1 MASIGVCGKHKST
14 VLKPPGVR
22 DRSALS
28 LLKMGILSE
37 DLRNFKRLSWTDG
50 RSLGLVIGDFVFDA
64 EGHRK
69 ATGRQ
74 IGHGLPVVGSGL
86 TKVIEVRCGPPV
98 SRSRVN
104 KDRNVFSFLLREPK
118 YLCTI
123 TVGVALSIEPVEVPA
138 PVRAN
143 ASSG

>member
-14 VLKPPGVR
+14 VLKPPVVR
-22 DRSALS
+22 DQSALS

-37 DLRNFKRLSWTDG
+37 DLRNYKHLSWTNG
-50 RSLGLVIGDFVFDA
+50 RSLGLVIGDF
-64 EGHRK
+64 ERHRK

-86 TKVIEVRCGPPV
+86 TKVIEVGCGPPV

-104 KDRNVFSFLLREPK
+104 KDRNVFSFSLREPK
-118 YLCTI
+118 YLCPI
-123 TVGVALSIEPVEVPA
+123 TVGVVLSIEPMEVPT

>member
-1 MASIGVCGKHKST
+1 MAGH
-14 VLKPPGVR
+14 
-22 DRSALS
+22 
-28 LLKMGILSE
+28 
-37 DLRNFKRLSWTDG
+37 F
-50 RSLGLVIGDFVFDA
+50 GLVIGDFVFDA
-64 EGHRK
+64 ERHRK

-86 TKVIEVRCGPPV
+86 TKVIEVGCRPPV

-104 KDRNVFSFLLREPK
+104 KDRNVLYFLLREPK
-118 YLCTI
+118 YLCPI

>member
-1 MASIGVCGKHKST
+1 MAGH
-14 VLKPPGVR
+14 
-22 DRSALS
+22 
-28 LLKMGILSE
+28 
-37 DLRNFKRLSWTDG
+37 F
-50 RSLGLVIGDFVFDA
+50 GLVIGDFVFDA
-64 EGHRK
+64 ARHRK

-86 TKVIEVRCGPPV
+86 SKVIEVGCRPPV

-104 KDRNVFSFLLREPK
+104 KDRNIFSFLLREPK

-123 TVGVALSIEPVEVPA
+123 TVGVALSIELVEVPA

>member
-1 MASIGVCGKHKST
+1 MAG
-14 VLKPPGVR
+14 
-22 DRSALS
+22 D
-28 LLKMGILSE
+28 
-37 DLRNFKRLSWTDG
+37 F
-50 RSLGLVIGDFVFDA
+50 GLVIGDFVIDA
-64 EGHRK
+64 ARHRK

-86 TKVIEVRCGPPV
+86 TKVMEVGCWPPV

-104 KDRNVFSFLLREPK
+104 KDWNILCFLLREPK
-118 YLCTI
+118 YLCPI
-123 TVGVALSIEPVEVPA
+123 MVGVALSIEPVEVPA

>member
-1 MASIGVCGKHKST
+1 MAGHS
-14 VLKPPGVR
+14 
-22 DRSALS
+22 
-28 LLKMGILSE
+28 
-37 DLRNFKRLSWTDG
+37 
-50 RSLGLVIGDFVFDA
+50 GLVIGDFVFDA
-64 EGHRK
+64 AKHRK

-86 TKVIEVRCGPPV
+86 SKVIEVGCRPPV

-118 YLCTI
+118 YLCPI

>member
-1 MASIGVCGKHKST
+1 
-14 VLKPPGVR
+14 
-22 DRSALS
+22 
-28 LLKMGILSE
+28 MGILSE
-37 DLRNFKRLSWTDG
+37 DLRNHKCLSWTDD
-50 RSLGLVIGDFVFDA
+50 RSLGLAIGDFVFDA
-64 EGHRK
+64 ERHQK

-86 TKVIEVRCGPPV
+86 TKVIEVGCRPPV

-104 KDRNVFSFLLREPK
+104 KDRNILCFLLREPK
-118 YLCTI
+118 YLCLI
-123 TVGVALSIEPVEVPA
+123 TVGVTLSIEPVEVPA

>member
-1 MASIGVCGKHKST
+1 MQ
-14 VLKPPGVR
+14 KPPVVR
-22 DRSALS
+22 DQSALS

-37 DLRNFKRLSWTDG
+37 DLRNFKCLSWTDG
-50 RSLGLVIGDFVFDA
+50 RSLRLVIGDFVFDA
-64 EGHRK
+64 KRHRK

-74 IGHGLPVVGSGL
+74 IGHGLPVVGSGS
-86 TKVIEVRCGPPV
+86 TKVIEVGCRPPV

-104 KDRNVFSFLLREPK
+104 KDRNVFSFSLLREPK
-118 YLCTI
+118 YLCPI
-123 TVGVALSIEPVEVPA
+123 TVGVALSIEPMEVPA